1 MIAATNNKGKLEEIR
16 KILTDYKIYSLKDKN
31 IKPEAKEIYDYL
43 FAEGF
48 ERTISHISI
57 GRIQRELKSITNI
70 GFRNN
75 LKILEKYKYLVYKEY
90 DTGLYQVQ

>member
-1 MIAATNNKGKLEEIR
+1 MRIKHLDISNHRIWR
-16 KILTDYKIYSLKDKN
+16 DKN
-31 IKPEAKEIYDYL
+31 IKPEAIEIYAYL

-57 GRIQRELKSITNI
+57 GRIQREQKSITNI

-75 LKILEKYKYLVYKEY
+75 LKILEKNKYLVYKEY
-90 DTGLYQVQ
+90 DTGLYEYHIY

>member
-1 MIAATNNKGKLEEIR
+1 MRIKHLDISNHRIWR
-16 KILTDYKIYSLKDKN
+16 DKN
-31 IKPEAKEIYDYL
+31 IKPEAKEIYAYL

-75 LKILEKYKYLVYKEY
+75 LKILEKLKLLIYKEY
-90 DTGLYQVQ
+90 KRGMYEIHIC